1 MAVETEQKVESLDVF
16 IMGKKYQIPKGLT
29 ILKALEYA
37 GYRLVR
43 GVGCRAGFCGACAT
57 VYRKEGDFRLRVGL
71 ACQTVVEDKMYLTQI
86 PFYPAVKKTYD
97 VNQLRPDAETI
108 LRFYPEVTRCL
119 QCNTCRKVCPQDLDV
134 MRIVASA
141 TRGDIA
147 KAADLSFDCLQCGLC
162 TSRCPAE
169 ISQYNVAMLARRLYG
184 RHIAPPAPHLLQR
197 IKEVASRQFDDNI
210 VRLMSLSTEDLKKLY
225 SEREI
230 EPEELVPSAK
240 KDED

>member
-1 MAVETEQKVESLDVF
+1 MSVAIQREVEQVDVF
-16 IMGKKYQIPKGLT
+16 IMGKRYQVPKGLT

-71 ACQTVVEDKMYLTQI
+71 ACQTVIEDRMYLTQI

-97 VNQLRPDAETI
+97 IEQLRPDADTI
-108 LRFYPEVTRCL
+108 LRLYPEVTRCL

-134 MRIVASA
+134 MRYIAA
-141 TRGDIA
+141 AARGDIA

-169 ISQYNVAMLARRLYG
+169 ISHYNVATLARRLYG
-184 RHIAPPAPHLLQR
+184 RHLAPPAPHLTAR
-197 IKEVASRQFDDNI
+197 IRELTEGQFDKEVAQMRA
-210 VRLMSLSTEDLKKLY
+210 LSPDQLQTLY
-225 SEREI
+225 AERDI
-230 EPEELVPSAK
+230 EPEELVPVSK